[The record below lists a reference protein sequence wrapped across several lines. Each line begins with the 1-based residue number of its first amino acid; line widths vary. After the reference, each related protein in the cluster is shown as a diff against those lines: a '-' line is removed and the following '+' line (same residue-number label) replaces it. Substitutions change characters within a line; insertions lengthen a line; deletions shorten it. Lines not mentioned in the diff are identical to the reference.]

1 MIKPYINMA
10 NRNILLLTL
19 TFLLLSYSLHAA
31 TLKGTIYNSQLNPE
45 TDVLLEITTQPLQ
58 KYLAKDGTYQFT
70 LQPGNYTLTAQKNDI
85 EITEHITI
93 TQDGTYVID
102 LFLLPSS
109 EEDQDLWNDLEE
121 PSVIEPLN
129 DTTFFTSPLFRNIII
144 GILLLIL
151 LIRIIYYRRKYGP
164 LNLFRKRLKQD
175 QQKTQEQHLQDIAQ
189 NPTYLQK
196 TIDII
201 KSHDGRINQKELR
214 QEMLYLSEAKVSL
227 IITEL
232 EHKNLVEKVKKGRGN
247 VIILK
252 NN

>member
-1 MIKPYINMA
+1 MA

-121 PSVIEPLN
+121 PSVIEPL
-129 DTTFFTSPLFRNIII
+129 DEIASPKLWQYILSGIII
-144 GILLLIL
+144 LAL
-151 LIRIIYYRRKYGP
+151 LIRILYMRKKYGS
-164 LNLFRKRLKQD
+164 LSFFRKRIRAQA
-175 QQKTQEQHLQDIAQ
+175 QKTEAQHKIELEKDPSYIEKA
-189 NPTYLQK
+189 L
-196 TIDII
+196 DII

-214 QEMLYLSEAKVSL
+214 KEMLYLSEAKVSL

>member
-1 MIKPYINMA
+1 MA
-10 NRNILLLTL
+10 NHKIPLLILA
-19 TFLLLSYSLHAA
+19 FLLLSYSLPAA

-45 TDVLLEITTQPLQ
+45 TDVLLEITTSPLQ

-70 LQPGNYTLTAQKNDI
+70 LQNGNYTLTAQKNEI

-93 TQDGTYVID
+93 NQDGTYLID

-121 PSVIEPLN
+121 PSVIEPL
-129 DTTFFTSPLFRNIII
+129 DEITSPKLWQYILSGIII
-144 GILLLIL
+144 LAL
-151 LIRIIYYRRKYGP
+151 LIRILYMRKKYGS
-164 LNLFRKRLKQD
+164 LSFFRKRIRAEAK
-175 QQKTQEQHLQDIAQ
+175 KTETQHKIELEKEPSYIEKA
-189 NPTYLQK
+189 LE
-196 TIDII
+196 II

-214 QEMLYLSEAKVSL
+214 KEMLYLSEAKVSL

-252 NN
+252 KQL

>member
-1 MIKPYINMA
+1 MA

-121 PSVIEPLN
+121 PSVIEPL
-129 DTTFFTSPLFRNIII
+129 DEIASPKLWQYILSGIII
-144 GILLLIL
+144 LAL
-151 LIRIIYYRRKYGP
+151 LIRILYMRKKYGS
-164 LNLFRKRLKQD
+164 LSFFRKRIRAEAK
-175 QQKTQEQHLQDIAQ
+175 KTETQHKIELEKEPSYIEKA
-189 NPTYLQK
+189 LE
-196 TIDII
+196 II

-214 QEMLYLSEAKVSL
+214 KEMLYLSEAKVSL

-252 NN
+252 KQL

>member
-1 MIKPYINMA
+1 MA

-121 PSVIEPLN
+121 PSVIEPL
-129 DTTFFTSPLFRNIII
+129 DEIASPKLWQYILSGIII
-144 GILLLIL
+144 LAL
-151 LIRIIYYRRKYGP
+151 LIRILYMRKKYGS
-164 LNLFRKRLKQD
+164 LSFFRKRIRAQA
-175 QQKTQEQHLQDIAQ
+175 QKTEAQHKIELEKDPYYIEKA
-189 NPTYLQK
+189 L
-196 TIDII
+196 DII

-214 QEMLYLSEAKVSL
+214 KEMLYLSEAKVSL

>member
-121 PSVIEPLN
+121 PSVIEPL
-129 DTTFFTSPLFRNIII
+129 DEIASPQLWQYILSGIII
-144 GILLLIL
+144 LAL
-151 LIRIIYYRRKYGP
+151 LIRILYMRKKYGS
-164 LNLFRKRLKQD
+164 LSFFRKR
-175 QQKTQEQHLQDIAQ
+175 IRA
-189 NPTYLQK
+189 
-196 TIDII
+196 
-201 KSHDGRINQKELR
+201 
-214 QEMLYLSEAKVSL
+214 EAKKTETQHK
-227 IITEL
+227 IEL
-232 EHKNLVEKVKKGRGN
+232 EKKNLVEKVKKGRGN

-252 NN
+252 KQL

>member
-1 MIKPYINMA
+1 
-10 NRNILLLTL
+10 
-19 TFLLLSYSLHAA
+19 
-31 TLKGTIYNSQLNPE
+31 
-45 TDVLLEITTQPLQ
+45 LLEITTQPLQ

-121 PSVIEPLN
+121 PSVIEPL
-129 DTTFFTSPLFRNIII
+129 DEIASPKLWQYILSGIII
-144 GILLLIL
+144 LAL
-151 LIRIIYYRRKYGP
+151 LIRILYMRKKYGS
-164 LNLFRKRLKQD
+164 LSFFRKRIRAQA
-175 QQKTQEQHLQDIAQ
+175 QKTEAQHKIELEKDPSYIEKA
-189 NPTYLQK
+189 L
-196 TIDII
+196 DII

-214 QEMLYLSEAKVSL
+214 KEMLYLSEAKVSL